1 MNDKFQADWVNATA
15 NMQSDWNNAVA
26 NMQADW
32 DCISL

>member
-1 MNDKFQADWVNATA
+1 MNDKFQTDWNNATA
-15 NMQSDWNNAVA
+15 NIQSDWNNAVA